1 MNPYRAPQIESNW
14 WRIVLYLFLWIIGV
28 FLFSIPAFIFFSDF
42 LEGDIPDVL
51 MNHLGYQS
59 AIQLAMALGAI
70 GASWLMIKEIEYR
83 NFSFYRLTFVGKL
96 LIQGLAIGV
105 IMMLLFSFLVD
116 VLGVIEFNYVGLS
129 TRLLISFFLYLL
141 VAVAEEVLVRGY
153 ILTNLQEK
161 MSPFLAL
168 VVSSLFF
175 GSLHLGNHH
184 FSWIGF
190 ATISL
195 SGFLM
200 GLLTLKTGSI
210 SAAVGLHW
218 SWNYV
223 QGPALGFAV
232 SGHQEIGILSPLA
245 TSAATFSGGKFGA
258 EGSALMTILSLLTAI
273 GGCYYLFD
281 RKLFFGSKRV
291 FPKPELSEE
300 K

>member
-1 MNPYRAPQIESNW
+1 MNPYKAPQIESNW

-96 LIQGLAIGV
+96 LIQGFAIGV

-116 VLGVIEFNYVGLS
+116 VLGIIEFNYVGLS
-129 TRLLISFFLYLL
+129 TGLLISFFLYLF

-200 GLLTLKTGSI
+200 GLLTLKTGSV
-210 SAAVGLHW
+210 STAVGLHW
-218 SWNYV
+218 SWNFV
-223 QGPALGFAV
+223 QGPVLGFAV
-232 SGHQEIGILSPLA
+232 SGHQESGVLTPIAFSSDLL
-245 TSAATFSGGKFGA
+245 SGGKFGA
-258 EGSALMTILSLLTAI
+258 EGSIVLMIFSLFSAI
-273 GGCYYLFD
+273 GGCYFFFG
-281 RKLFFGSKRV
+281 KKFFFGSKRL
-291 FPKPELSEE
+291 FTNPEFSEE